1 MGYHKQMKK
10 RIHTYLLPYYANLS
24 NLEENRGEREHES
37 KITFNEGGLNLEL
50 SETNSLIE
58 EQYSL
63 NIKSSKYILE
73 GVLSKNE
80 IREAMIHHPYRHPWK
95 HLQFTLEH
103 EHEVIRII
111 LDPVDEDDYQNCIK
125 SFLHLCQ
132 DLMMQEMKD
141 NKIKINLPEYFF
153 NERIKELESH
163 RYFLLDKVRRAFESG
178 NVLNYSEQPIDR
190 HTLSELKREKYLL
203 PFLNWK
209 D

>member
-1 MGYHKQMKK
+1 MKK
-10 RIHTYLLPYYANLS
+10 RIHIYLLPYYANSS
-24 NLEENRGEREHES
+24 NLKENRGERKHES
-37 KITFNEGGLNLEL
+37 KITFNEEGLGLEL

-73 GVLSKNE
+73 GIMSKNE
-80 IREAMIHHPYRHPWK
+80 IREAMIHHHQYKHSWK

-111 LDPVDEDDYQNCIK
+111 LDPVDEVDYHNCIK
-125 SFLHLCQ
+125 GFLHLCQ
-132 DLMMQEMKD
+132 DLMIQEMEENNVKA
-141 NKIKINLPEYFF
+141 NLLEYFF
-153 NERIKELESH
+153 NEKIKELESQ
-163 RYFLLDKVRRAFESG
+163 RYFLLEKVRRAFESG
-178 NVLNYSEQPIDR
+178 NVLNDSEQPIDK
-190 HTLSELKREKYLL
+190 HTLSELKKERHLL